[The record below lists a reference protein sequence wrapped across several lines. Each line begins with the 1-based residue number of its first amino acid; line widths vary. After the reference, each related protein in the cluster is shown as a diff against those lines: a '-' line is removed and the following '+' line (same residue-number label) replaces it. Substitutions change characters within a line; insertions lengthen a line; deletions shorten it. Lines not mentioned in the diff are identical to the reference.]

1 MFIVETIMFNLER
14 ANQFFML
21 IMNRPAVPASLFME
35 LREQAGIPGQA
46 PLVISAA
53 GGPVS
58 RRAPQ
63 WPGLCHSGGDSRC
76 VYMCVSMRLS
86 PGRVN

>member
-1 MFIVETIMFNLER
+1 MFNLER

-53 GGPVS
+53 GSPESGEPLS
-58 RRAPQ
+58 
-63 WPGLCHSGGDSRC
+63 GLACATLEATSSVCTC
-76 VYMCVSMRLS
+76 V
-86 PGRVN
+86 